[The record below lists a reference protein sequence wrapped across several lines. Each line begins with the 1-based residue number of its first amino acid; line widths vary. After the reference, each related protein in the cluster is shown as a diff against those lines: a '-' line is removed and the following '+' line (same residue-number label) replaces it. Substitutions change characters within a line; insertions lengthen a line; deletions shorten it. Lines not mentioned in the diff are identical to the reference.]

1 MNERQESRTIVERQT
16 TGSGVDIVGAAG
28 ATVFILENIP
38 CGFARDVRVFLSVP
52 ASGIQTV
59 IMRMYA
65 RNKTL
70 FVDTTLAAGP
80 LAAGTYSYV
89 FPQATVPIGQ
99 SCTLGVTLD
108 AGGAPANSFVHAYVE
123 AIGP

>member
-1 MNERQESRTIVERQT
+1 MNERQESRTIVEHQT
-16 TGSGVDIVGAAG
+16 TGFGKDIAGAAG
-28 ATVFILENIP
+28 ATVFVLEDIP

-52 ASGIQTV
+52 AAGIQTV
-59 IMRMYA
+59 FVRMYA

-70 FVDTTLAAGP
+70 YVDTVLAAGP
-80 LAAGTYSYV
+80 VATGTYSYV
-89 FPQATVPIGQ
+89 FPQGTVPIGQ

-108 AGGAPANSFVHAYVE
+108 AGGAPAGSYSHAYVE